1 MNKEE
6 LKEELADKE
15 AEIYKSMKEFFLPSE
30 EPEKNTLCDES
41 EPEEPAEKPL
51 TRGERLIYR
60 AMLIVSVLALIG
72 VLWAVHFEGEQD
84 KERFENN
91 WTVVSDSVRECTVT
105 ASQLAQDARGRYET
119 YAPVITV
126 QTADGDAAI
135 FCGVEG
141 RKPVAGLSVG
151 DSCTVCIKEYHSH
164 DKHAVNQYQCL
175 DLKDGDTAWFIN
187 DTIVFR
193 LTKEESENLFMKSF
207 E

>member
-1 MNKEE
+1 MNK
-6 LKEELADKE
+6 KELAEKE
-15 AEIYKSMKEFFLPSE
+15 AEIYKPMKEFFLPPE

-51 TRGERLIYR
+51 TRGERLICR
-60 AMLIVSVLALIG
+60 AMLIVSVLVFIG
-72 VLWAVHFEGEQD
+72 VLWAVHSEGEQD

-91 WTVVSDSVRECTVT
+91 WTVVSGSLRECTVT
-105 ASQLAQDARGRYET
+105 ASQLAHEGAYRTSCYM
-119 YAPVITV
+119 PVITV
-126 QTADGDAAI
+126 QTADGDTAI
-135 FCGVEG
+135 FYGEEG

-164 DKHAVNQYQCL
+164 DKHAVNQYHCL

-193 LTKEESENLFMKSF
+193 LTKDESENLFMKSF